1 MHINKSNN
9 YLRDDTKEET
19 IEKVKEYITRHKR
32 NNKSKEDK
40 PKIYSGV
47 ETLHSLG
54 NSIRK

>member
-1 MHINKSNN
+1 MQINESNN
-9 YLRDDTKEET
+9 YLRENTKEET
-19 IEKVKEYITRHKR
+19 IEKVKEYLTSHKR